1 MSSSYVVL
9 ARKYRPQNFDE
20 LVGQDVLVKTLTNAI
35 KNNRLHHA
43 YILHGIRGIGK
54 TTTARII
61 AKTLN
66 CLNDET
72 RNQGIACG
80 LCKNCVAISNSH
92 HQDVLELDAASKTGV
107 NDVRQI
113 IESIAYKPV
122 EARYKIYIIDE
133 FHMMSDSAFNAFL
146 KTIEEPPADV
156 KFIFATTEIR
166 EVPQTILSRC
176 QKFDLRRLDENEIVL
191 HLKNILAKEGFEAHQ
206 QALNLIAK
214 ISEGSVRDSL
224 SLLDQALASNNHQ
237 QLLTSDIV
245 EKMLGMNDRNLVLEL
260 FENLLNGD
268 FSKAQQSFLKI
279 YQSSSDVSQLIL
291 DLLELLHN
299 VIILKTINNI
309 NNNSFSANQ
318 LKKLQDFAQN
328 NDLSRLLRIW
338 QLLSKA
344 KAESNLMNPARMF
357 FEILMVKICHLIALP
372 ELKNILLELEQQNN
386 SNSIENQIVNHREN
400 LTNIAGETTENKV
413 NSIQKI
419 EPELVLKILQNFE
432 GSKILNS

>member
-1 MSSSYVVL
+1 MSASYVVL

-20 LVGQDVLVKTLTNAI
+20 LVGQSVLVQTLTNAI

-80 LCKNCVAISNSH
+80 VCKNCVAISNSH
-92 HQDVLELDAASKTGV
+92 HQDVLELDAASKTSV

-191 HLKNILAKEGFEAHQ
+191 HLKNILAKEGFEAQ
-206 QALNLIAK
+206 EQALNLIAK

-224 SLLDQALASNNHQ
+224 SLLDQALTSNNHQ
-237 QLLTSDIV
+237 QILTSDIV
-245 EKMLGMNDRNLVLEL
+245 EKMLGMNDRNLVLDL
-260 FENLLNGD
+260 FENLLVGD
-268 FSKAQQSFLKI
+268 FSKSQQSFLKI
-279 YQSSSDVSQLIL
+279 YESSSDISQLML

-309 NNNSFSANQ
+309 NANSFSNNQ
-318 LKKLQDFAQN
+318 LQKLQDFAQN
-328 NDLSRLLRIW
+328 YDLSRLLRIW
-338 QLLSKA
+338 QLII
-344 KAESNLMNPARMF
+344 
-357 FEILMVKICHLIALP
+357 ILGKI
-372 ELKNILLELEQQNN
+372 
-386 SNSIENQIVNHREN
+386 
-400 LTNIAGETTENKV
+400 
-413 NSIQKI
+413 
-419 EPELVLKILQNFE
+419 
-432 GSKILNS
+432 

>member
-279 YQSSSDVSQLIL
+279 YQSSSDISQLML

-309 NNNSFSANQ
+309 NANSFSSNQ
-318 LKKLQDFAQN
+318 LQKLQDFAQN

-357 FEILMVKICHLIALP
+357 FEILMIRICHLVALP
-372 ELKNILLELEQQNN
+372 DLKNILLELEQQNN
-386 SNSIENQIVNHREN
+386 GQATESEVVHNVNVSTDFVGDASISSQNYNSQ
-400 LTNIAGETTENKV
+400 
-413 NSIQKI
+413 
-419 EPELVLKILQNFE
+419 LVLKILQNFE
-432 GSKILNS
+432 GSKIINS

>member
-357 FEILMVKICHLIALP
+357 FEILMVRICHLIALP

-386 SNSIENQIVNHREN
+386 SNSIENQIVNHHEN
-400 LTNIAGETTENKV
+400 HTNIAGETTENKV

>member
-72 RNQGIACG
+72 RNQGLACG
-80 LCKNCVAISNSH
+80 VCKNCVAISNSH

-191 HLKNILAKEGFEAHQ
+191 HLKNILAKEGFEAHE

-279 YQSSSDVSQLIL
+279 YQSSSDISQLML

-309 NNNSFSANQ
+309 NTNSFSANQ
-318 LKKLQDFAQN
+318 LNKLQDFAQN

-357 FEILMVKICHLIALP
+357 FEILMIRICHLVALP
-372 ELKNILLELEQQNN
+372 DLKNILLELEQQNN
-386 SNSIENQIVNHREN
+386 GQATEFEVDNNVGATNDFVGDASISSQNYNSQ
-400 LTNIAGETTENKV
+400 
-413 NSIQKI
+413 
-419 EPELVLKILQNFE
+419 LVLKILQNFE
-432 GSKILNS
+432 GSKIINS

>member
-72 RNQGIACG
+72 RNQGLACG
-80 LCKNCVAISNSH
+80 VCKNCVAISNSH

-191 HLKNILAKEGFEAHQ
+191 HLKNILAKEGFEAHE

-268 FSKAQQSFLKI
+268 FLKAQQSFLKI
-279 YQSSSDVSQLIL
+279 YQSSSDISQLML

-309 NNNSFSANQ
+309 NTNSFSANQ
-318 LKKLQDFAQN
+318 LNKLQDFAQN

-357 FEILMVKICHLIALP
+357 FEILMIRICHLVALP
-372 ELKNILLELEQQNN
+372 DLKNILLELEQQNN
-386 SNSIENQIVNHREN
+386 GQATEFEVDNNVGATNDFVGDASISSQNYNSQ
-400 LTNIAGETTENKV
+400 
-413 NSIQKI
+413 
-419 EPELVLKILQNFE
+419 LVLKILQNFE
-432 GSKILNS
+432 GSKIINS

>member
-72 RNQGIACG
+72 RNQGLACG
-80 LCKNCVAISNSH
+80 VCKNCVAISNSH

-191 HLKNILAKEGFEAHQ
+191 HLKNILAKEGFEAQ
-206 QALNLIAK
+206 EQALNLIAK

-279 YQSSSDVSQLIL
+279 YQSSSDISQLML

-309 NNNSFSANQ
+309 NTNSFSANQ
-318 LKKLQDFAQN
+318 LNKLQDFAQN

-357 FEILMVKICHLIALP
+357 FEILMIRICHLVALP
-372 ELKNILLELEQQNN
+372 DLKNILLELEQQNN
-386 SNSIENQIVNHREN
+386 GQAPEFEVVNNVNATNDFVGDLSSSSQNYNSQ
-400 LTNIAGETTENKV
+400 
-413 NSIQKI
+413 
-419 EPELVLKILQNFE
+419 LVLKILQNFE
-432 GSKILNS
+432 GSKIINS